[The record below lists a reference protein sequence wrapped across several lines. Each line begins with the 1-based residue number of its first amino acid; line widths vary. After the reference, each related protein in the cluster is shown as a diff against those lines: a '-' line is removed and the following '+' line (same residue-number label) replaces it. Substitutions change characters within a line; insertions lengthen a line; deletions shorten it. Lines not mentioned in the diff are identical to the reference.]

1 MVCSNARPIFADV
14 GLRDVMDGIDL
25 AREVKMRGPLLPVIL
40 ASGQPR
46 ERIGELPPVSLT

>member
-25 AREVKMRGPLLPVIL
+25 AREVKMRGRFFL
-40 ASGQPR
+40 
-46 ERIGELPPVSLT
+46 